1 MSSKGHTKQTMPLL
15 VPKGSRCLFEVLS
28 SEQFLWRSNTSPQR
42 DLLKKP
48 QISNSSKR
56 VQGAQT
62 PSLTS
67 VLLHKL
73 KSTQCIS
80 NQQVEKMKGSQYVI
94 SEKEGK
100 DVLLSIL
107 LSAWDSHNGAYL
119 KVVRV
124 KSFGSPYRSYHCYK
138 N

>member
-15 VPKGSRCLFEVLS
+15 VPKVSRCLFEVLS
-28 SEQFLWRSNTSPQR
+28 SEQFLWHSNTSPQR
-42 DLLKKP
+42 DLLNKP
-48 QISNSSKR
+48 QTSNSSKR

-119 KVVRV
+119 KVVRE
-124 KSFGSPYRSYHCYK
+124 SFGSPYRSYHCYK